1 MYSSISSCLA
11 TKATAI
17 AYTPGSFG
25 SSNNR
30 CEVQAKEALQV
41 AQNYLAKTGNGI
53 VAYTDGSALGNRG
66 PCGAGTAIFWKG
78 MNSLPS
84 LHKKTGL

>member
-1 MYSSISSCLA
+1 MILRKLSPLCKFENVEKQMYSSISSCLA

-30 CEVQAKEALQV
+30 CEVQAKEALQA

-53 VAYTDGSALGNRG
+53 VAFTDGSA
-66 PCGAGTAIFWKG
+66 
-78 MNSLPS
+78 
-84 LHKKTGL
+84 